1 MRRHSSNGG
10 SGRLSLVWAAALGAA
25 ALPGFASA
33 AVTATS
39 AQAGPARPP
48 ESGAHDSAAT
58 LGPLA
63 IGADVR
69 DAGGADIGHVT
80 RLTTDNA
87 GRHIAQVR
95 DGETVYAIPIED
107 LFARDGA
114 AFSTVTLDA
123 LKHGWKPD

>member
-1 MRRHSSNGG
+1 VSRRGPPCG
-10 SGRLSLVWAAALGAA
+10 VAITRLVWAAALVAA
-25 ALPGFASA
+25 ALPTVSFA
-33 AVTATS
+33 AVSATT
-39 AQAGPARPP
+39 AQAGAARPP

-63 IGADVR
+63 IGADIR
-69 DAGGADIGHVT
+69 DATGADLGHVT
-80 RLTTDNA
+80 RLTTGKD
-87 GRHIAQVR
+87 GRRVAEIR
-95 DGETVYAIPIED
+95 DGESVYAIPISY